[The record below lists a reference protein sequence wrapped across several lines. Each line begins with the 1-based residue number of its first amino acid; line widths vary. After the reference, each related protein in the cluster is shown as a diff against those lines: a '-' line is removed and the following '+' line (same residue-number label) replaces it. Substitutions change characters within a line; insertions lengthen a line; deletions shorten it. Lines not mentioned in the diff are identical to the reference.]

1 LTLAPVLALF
11 RSMPDKKPGVEE
23 LLHDYLSRESATT
36 VRHYQGALDDFARFV
51 KADGRLAAA
60 ERLLGAGFAAGNELV
75 IGYRRDMEG
84 TRDADGKLKA
94 GRGLSASAVN
104 LRLTVLRGLVKKAR
118 RHGLIDWELDV
129 PNIAS
134 ENVHEVTGP
143 GIELLNRMLE
153 AAKAQPGPLGR
164 RNYAILRLAG
174 ELGLRRKEI
183 VGLDFD
189 DVDLIAGT
197 VRIRGK
203 ARRQLEKLSCTPVT
217 VEALSRWM
225 EVRPRPRDGRPLFTN
240 LIPGRPTRLTGSA
253 VYELVRGLGRDALPK
268 GSRRRVRP
276 HGIRHTAITEAVRRA
291 KEVGLAREEV
301 QKFSRHRDFR
311 MVARYLDAHDQA
323 QKRLGAAVGEALP

>member
-1 LTLAPVLALF
+1 MPGKKESVEGLLNSYLARENAATL
-11 RSMPDKKPGVEE
+11 
-23 LLHDYLSRESATT
+23 
-36 VRHYQGALDDFARFV
+36 RHYSAALDDFAGFV
-51 KADGRLAAA
+51 KAPDRLAAA
-60 ERLLGAGFAAGNELV
+60 TRLLGAGFAAGNELV
-75 IGYRRDMEG
+75 TGYRRDMEG
-84 TRDADGKLKA
+84 TRNSEGKLKS
-94 GRGLSASAVN
+94 GRGLSASAIN
-104 LRLTVLRGLVKKAR
+104 LRLTVLRSFIKKAR

-134 ENVHEVTGP
+134 ENVHEATGP
-143 GIELLNRMLE
+143 GMDLLNRMLE

-183 VGLDFD
+183 VGLDLD
-189 DVDLIAGT
+189 DVDLVTGN

-203 ARRQLEKLSCTPVT
+203 ARRQLEKLSCTPT
-217 VEALSRWM
+217 TTDALGRWL
-225 EVRPRPRDGRPLFTN
+225 EVRPRPRDGRALFAN

-253 VYELVRGLGRDALPK
+253 VYEIVRGLGRDALPK

-323 QKRLGAAVGEALP
+323 QKKLGAAVGDALE

>member
-1 LTLAPVLALF
+1 V
-11 RSMPDKKPGVEE
+11 PDKKESVEG
-23 LLHDYLSRESATT
+23 LLGSYLARENAATL
-36 VRHYQGALDDFARFV
+36 RHYSAALGDFAGFL
-51 KADGRLAAA
+51 KAADRLAAA
-60 ERLLGAGFAAGNELV
+60 SRLLGAGFAAGNELV
-75 IGYRRDMEG
+75 AGYRRDMEG
-84 TRDADGKLKA
+84 TRNSEGKLKS
-94 GRGLSASAVN
+94 GRGLSASAIN

-134 ENVHEVTGP
+134 ENVHEATGP
-143 GIELLNRMLE
+143 GMDILNRMLA

-183 VGLDFD
+183 VGLDLD
-189 DVDLIAGT
+189 DVDQVTGT

-203 ARRQLEKLSCTPVT
+203 ARRQLEKLSCTPAT
-217 VEALSRWM
+217 GEALGRWL
-225 EVRPRPRDGRPLFTN
+225 EVRPRPRDGRALFTN

-253 VYELVRGLGRDALPK
+253 VYEIVRGLGRDALPK

-291 KEVGLAREEV
+291 KDVGLAREEV

-323 QKRLGAAVGEALP
+323 QRRLGAAVGDALT

>member
-1 LTLAPVLALF
+1 VPA
-11 RSMPDKKPGVEE
+11 KKPQVSE
-23 LLHDYLSRESATT
+23 LLDSYLARENAIT
-36 VRHYQGALDDFARFV
+36 VRHYSAALDDFAEYTRA
-51 KADGRLAAA
+51 ADRLSAIN
-60 ERLLGAGFAAGNELV
+60 RLLGADFPAGNELV

-84 TRDADGKLKA
+84 SRRGDGKLKS

-129 PNIAS
+129 PNIPA
-134 ENVHEVTGP
+134 ENVHETSGP
-143 GIELLNRMLE
+143 GMELLNRMLE
-153 AAKAQPGPLGR
+153 AAKAQPGPVGR

-183 VGLDFD
+183 VGLDVD
-189 DVDLIAGT
+189 DIDLLTETI
-197 VRIRGK
+197 RIRGK
-203 ARRQLEKLSCTPVT
+203 ARRQLEKLTCTPAT
-217 VEALSRWM
+217 VAALGNWL
-225 EVRPRPRDGRPLFTN
+225 EVRPKPSDGRALFTN

-253 VYELVRGLGRDALPK
+253 VYEIVRKLGRTALPK
-268 GSRRRVRP
+268 GSRKRVRP

-323 QKRLGAAVGEALP
+323 QKKLGAVIGGLMA

>member
-1 LTLAPVLALF
+1 
-11 RSMPDKKPGVEE
+11 MPDKKESIEG
-23 LLHDYLSRESATT
+23 LLVSYLARENATT
-36 VRHYQGALDDFARFV
+36 VRHYSAALDDFAGFV
-51 KADGRLAAA
+51 KAPDRLAAVN
-60 ERLLGAGFAAGNELV
+60 RLLSAGFAAGNELV
-75 IGYRRDMEG
+75 TGYRRDMEG
-84 TRDADGKLKA
+84 TRNADGKLKF

-134 ENVHEVTGP
+134 ENVHEATGP
-143 GIELLNRMLE
+143 GMDLLNRMLE
-153 AAKAQPGPLGR
+153 AAKAQLGPLGR

-183 VGLDFD
+183 VGLDLD
-189 DVDLIAGT
+189 DVDMITGT

-203 ARRQLEKLSCTPVT
+203 ARRQLEKLSCTPTT
-217 VEALSRWM
+217 VDALSRWT
-225 EVRPRPRDGRPLFTN
+225 EVRPKPKDGRSLFTN

-253 VYELVRGLGRDALPK
+253 VYEIVRGLGRDALPK
-268 GSRRRVRP
+268 GSRLRVRP

-291 KEVGLAREEV
+291 TEVGLAHEEV

-311 MVARYLDAHDQA
+311 MVARYLDAHEQA
-323 QKRLGAAVGEALP
+323 QIRLGAAVGASLA